1 MGRCT
6 PVLPEW
12 HCEIGFPAFGLQ
24 LGQPPDHC
32 GPPSNAYEAPPGAL
46 RCSRQP
52 CALPWAVPRPE
63 QAEPLVKNTPLTHN
77 SLWALPQA
85 LLPWWQAAAGVGS
98 GVGSR
103 LFSSAASAAEALAQ
117 APPAFVFDID
127 GVLVR
132 GRRVLPE
139 AKR

>member
-1 MGRCT
+1 MWG
-6 PVLPEW
+6 
-12 HCEIGFPAFGLQ
+12 
-24 LGQPPDHC
+24 
-32 GPPSNAYEAPPGAL
+32 
-46 RCSRQP
+46 
-52 CALPWAVPRPE
+52 
-63 QAEPLVKNTPLTHN
+63 
-77 SLWALPQA
+77 LPQA
-85 LLPWWQAAAGVGS
+85 LLPWWRAAGGGS
-98 GVGSR
+98 GGGRR